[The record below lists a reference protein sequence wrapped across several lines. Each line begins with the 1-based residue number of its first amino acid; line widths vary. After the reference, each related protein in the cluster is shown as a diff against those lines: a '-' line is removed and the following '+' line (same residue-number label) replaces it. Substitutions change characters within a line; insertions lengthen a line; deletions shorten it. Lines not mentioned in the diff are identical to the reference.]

1 MEAREKKRLLQL
13 KRTLGQVK
21 LLINN
26 ELGSAPFGRV
36 SFRR

>member
-13 KRTLGQVK
+13 QRTLGKVK

-26 ELGSAPFGRV
+26 ELGSPLGRV